1 MEQLGNISKGLREMN
16 DEMCEAM
23 RIDLGRDLFLNYI
36 AEVAFL
42 EAGVIHD
49 AKHLKEWMKDH
60 SEELELLL
68 APGTVKTRYEPL
80 GVVGVFGSWNAPF
93 VTTLKP
99 MI

>member
-1 MEQLGNISKGLREMN
+1 MEQLSNISKGLREMN
-16 DEMCEAM
+16 DEICEAM
-23 RIDLGRDLFLNYI
+23 RIDLGRDLFINYMGE
-36 AEVAFL
+36 AVLL
-42 EAGVIHD
+42 EASVRFD
-49 AKHLKEWMKDH
+49 AQNLNEWMKDH

-68 APGTVKTRYEPL
+68 APGAVKVRYEPL